1 MMNPEN
7 KSTVNPTTDVQE
19 SKPDAFDKFAAWAKP
34 QLTRLGSFLWDNK
47 EFFAQV
53 ALADMDS
60 RRTQRN
66 VRRVIE
72 QRQEIERHC
81 CEEILT
87 NYPTIRE
94 LEVGR

>member
-1 MMNPEN
+1 MKKYGMAEVMIAAVLTYLAKHHLN
-7 KSTVNPTTDVQE
+7 VTD
-19 SKPDAFDKFAAWAKP
+19 
-34 QLTRLGSFLWDNK
+34 
-47 EFFAQV
+47 
-53 ALADMDS
+53 
-60 RRTQRN
+60 
-66 VRRVIE
+66 E